1 MPLRLRSE
9 RHAFGLAFK
18 NESERLGVL
27 DSLDNMEVAGV
38 SDVGL
43 LEAQVREAAEVVRRG
58 WATRPL
64 AGLVLGT
71 GMGRLAESIRVELAV
86 DYADMPHFARSTAP
100 GHRGRLVCGTLGG
113 VPVITLDGR
122 LHVYEGH
129 RVRQLGMPIR
139 LMRALGADRLILT
152 NASGGLN
159 PHFATGDVMVVTDH
173 LNFLWDNPLV
183 GTDEA
188 GWARAMRPMFSPYDR
203 PLIDAA
209 LAIARQHNFAAYP
222 GVYAA
227 MTGPCYETR
236 AEYRMLRRLGADAVG
251 MSTVPEAIV
260 AAHCG
265 MRVLATSVITN
276 VPHPDRMQTITA
288 EEVLADAARAE
299 PNVRSIVQGV
309 LAIGWRGWG

>member
-1 MPLRLRSE
+1 VS
-9 RHAFGLAFK
+9 
-18 NESERLGVL
+18 
-27 DSLDNMEVAGV
+27 DSFDSMEVAGV
-38 SDVGL
+38 PTVAVLD
-43 LEAQVREAAEVVRRG
+43 AQVREAADVVRRG
-58 WATRPL
+58 WAVRPL

-71 GMGRLAESIRVELAV
+71 GMGHLADSIRIELAV
-86 DYADMPHFARSTAP
+86 DYADIPHFARSTAP

-122 LHVYEGH
+122 QHVYEGH
-129 RVRQLGMPIR
+129 PAWRLGLPIR
-139 LMRALGADRLILT
+139 LMRELGADRLILT

-159 PHFATGDVMVVTDH
+159 PQFVTGDVMVLTDH

-183 GTDEA
+183 GRDESQL
-188 GWARAMRPMFSPYDR
+188 ARAMRPVFSPYDVR
-203 PLIDAA
+203 LIDAA
-209 LAIARQHNFAAYP
+209 LAIARRCNFAAYP

-260 AAHCG
+260 AAHSG
-265 MRVLATSVITN
+265 MRVLAMSVITN
-276 VPHPDRMQTITA
+276 VPHPDQMQTVTA

-299 PNVRSIVQGV
+299 PNVRSIVEGI
-309 LAIGWRGWG
+309 LAIGCHRGG